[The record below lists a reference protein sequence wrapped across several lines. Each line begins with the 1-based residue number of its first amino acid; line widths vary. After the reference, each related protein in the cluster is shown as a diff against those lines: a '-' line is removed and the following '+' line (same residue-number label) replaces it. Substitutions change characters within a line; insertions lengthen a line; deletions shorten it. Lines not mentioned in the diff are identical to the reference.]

1 MNFKRGAAVLSAI
14 AMAVSVSAQT
24 ENYVPK
30 HEFSISGFGGLST
43 LMYKVDVPENPIIK
57 DIDHKLGFGGGI
69 GVDWTYH
76 FDQHWGLRLGLQ
88 GALYTSKAE
97 TSFSSDDR
105 DFTWRFEDPDDY
117 RYWIA
122 KVDGS
127 FVEKQRAVYA
137 QVPLMVQ
144 WMTPVGNHNFYA
156 ALGGKFGM
164 RLWDN
169 YKQTTSLT
177 LDKREAVNAPRR
189 APGMLPNNDEEDLV
203 ERGNINLKRFDVMG
217 SAEVGMRWTLGNGV
231 GLYTGIYFDYGFL
244 NTAPNGLKV
253 DDERNDGMS
262 ILAAEVP
269 MTQRMPVPGNIDY
282 VEDPTFLIET
292 ATVQQPTYNRL
303 VDKVH
308 KMAGGLVLRLSFGKG
323 KAVVAPCP
331 ECPIVEPIEK
341 IKEVYHHDTIR
352 IVKEIPQEIKDKM
365 KDLSNALFA
374 FDKFDI
380 NPKAQSILN
389 DVAGWLKKNPQMKCE
404 LSGHTDGKGSVA
416 YNQKLSEQRAKAVYD
431 YLIER
436 GVSADNLS
444 WKGYG
449 KSEPIAT
456 NATDEGRQLNRR
468 VELRLIR

>member
-43 LMYKVDVPENPIIK
+43 LMYKVDVPENPVIK
-57 DIDHKLGFGGGI
+57 DVDHKLGFGGGI

-97 TSFSSDDR
+97 TSFSTDDR

-244 NTAPNGLKV
+244 NTAPKAKGV
-253 DDERNDGMS
+253 SATMDGFDVSDVRDMS
-262 ILAAEVP
+262 ILSAELRGIPQSKDRTVA
-269 MTQRMPVPGNIDY
+269 
-282 VEDPTFLIET
+282 PTTTNF
-292 ATVQQPTYNRL
+292 RL

-341 IKEVYHHDTIR
+341 IKEIITHDTVR

>member
-1 MNFKRGAAVLSAI
+1 MKHFMNFKRGAAVLSAI

-43 LMYKVDVPENPIIK
+43 LNYKVNIPQNPY
-57 DIDHKLGFGGGI
+57 IDGVDRKMGLGGGV
-69 GVDWTYH
+69 GLDWTYH
-76 FDQHWGLRLGLQ
+76 FSKHWGLRLGVQ
-88 GALYTSKAE
+88 AALYNAKAKK
-97 TSFSSDDR
+97 
-105 DFTWRFEDPDDY
+105 DFTLNGIYMPDQTLID
-117 RYWIA
+117 I
-122 KVDGS
+122 DGKLQ
-127 FVEKQRAVYA
+127 EKQRAVYA

-144 WMTPVGNHNFYA
+144 WMTPAGKNHFYV

-169 YKQTTSLT
+169 YKQIADAKATYHP
-177 LDKREAVNAPRR
+177 VYNAPTR
-189 APGMLPNNDEEDLV
+189 AAYDP
-203 ERGNINLKRFDVMG
+203 EREIHESYRGTIGLKRFDVMG

-231 GLYTGIYFDYGFL
+231 GLYTGLYFDYGFL
-244 NTAPNGLKV
+244 NTAPKAKGV
-253 DDERNDGMS
+253 SATMGEFDVEDVRDMS
-262 ILAAEVP
+262 ILSAELRGIPQGQDRTVA
-269 MTQRMPVPGNIDY
+269 
-282 VEDPTFLIET
+282 PTTTNF
-292 ATVQQPTYNRL
+292 RL

-365 KDLSNALFA
+365 KDLSSALFA

-380 NPKAQSILN
+380 SPKAQTILN
-389 DVAGWLKKNPQMKCE
+389 DVATWLKKNPQMKCE

-416 YNQKLSEQRAKAVYD
+416 YNQKLSEQRAQAVYD
-431 YLIER
+431 YLVKA
-436 GVSADNLS
+436 GVSSDNLT

-456 NATDEGRQLNRR
+456 NDTAEGRQLNRR

>member
-43 LMYKVDVPENPIIK
+43 LNYKVNIPQNPY
-57 DIDHKLGFGGGI
+57 IDGVDRKMGLGGGV
-69 GVDWTYH
+69 GLDWTYH
-76 FDQHWGLRLGLQ
+76 FSKHWGLRLGVQ
-88 GALYTSKAE
+88 AALYNAKAKK
-97 TSFSSDDR
+97 
-105 DFTWRFEDPDDY
+105 DFTLIRLDID
-117 RYWIA
+117 A
-122 KVDGS
+122 QLQ
-127 FVEKQRAVYA
+127 EKQRAVYA

-144 WMTPVGNHNFYA
+144 WMTPAGKNHFYV
-156 ALGGKFGM
+156 ALGGKLGM

-169 YKQTTSLT
+169 YKQIVDAKMTQSL
-177 LDKREAVNAPRR
+177 P
-189 APGMLPNNDEEDLV
+189 
-203 ERGNINLKRFDVMG
+203 GNIPSREVDNLPPKIHESYRGTIGLKRFDVMG

-231 GLYTGIYFDYGFL
+231 GLYTGLYFDYGFL
-244 NTAPNGLKV
+244 NTAPKAKGV
-253 DDERNDGMS
+253 SATMGEFDVEDVRDMS
-262 ILAAEVP
+262 ILSAELRGIPQSQDRTVA
-269 MTQRMPVPGNIDY
+269 
-282 VEDPTFLIET
+282 PTTTNF
-292 ATVQQPTYNRL
+292 RL

-365 KDLSNALFA
+365 KDLSSALFA
-374 FDKFDI
+374 FNKFDI
-380 NPKAQSILN
+380 SPKAQTILN
-389 DVAGWLKKNPQMKCE
+389 DVATWLKKNPQMKCE

-416 YNQKLSEQRAKAVYD
+416 YNQKLSEQRAQAVYD
-431 YLIER
+431 YLVKA
-436 GVSADNLS
+436 GVSADNLT

-456 NATDEGRQLNRR
+456 NDTAEGRQLNRR

>member
-1 MNFKRGAAVLSAI
+1 MKHFMNFKRGAAVLSAI

-43 LMYKVDVPENPIIK
+43 LNYKVNIPQNPY
-57 DIDHKLGFGGGI
+57 IDGVDRKMGLGGGV
-69 GVDWTYH
+69 GLDWTYH
-76 FDQHWGLRLGLQ
+76 FSKHWGLRLGVQ
-88 GALYTSKAE
+88 AALYNAKAKK
-97 TSFSSDDR
+97 
-105 DFTWRFEDPDDY
+105 DFTLNGIYMRDQTLID
-117 RYWIA
+117 I
-122 KVDGS
+122 DGKLQ
-127 FVEKQRAVYA
+127 EKQRAVYA

-144 WMTPVGNHNFYA
+144 WMTPAGKNHFYV
-156 ALGGKFGM
+156 ALGGKLGM

-169 YKQTTSLT
+169 YKQIA
-177 LDKREAVNAPRR
+177 DAEATYHPVYNAPTR
-189 APGMLPNNDEEDLV
+189 AAYDPEGIHESY
-203 ERGNINLKRFDVMG
+203 RGTIGLKRFDVMG

-231 GLYTGIYFDYGFL
+231 GLYTGLYFDYGFL
-244 NTAPNGLKV
+244 NTAPKAKGV
-253 DDERNDGMS
+253 SATMDGFDVSDVRDMS
-262 ILAAEVP
+262 ILSAELRGIPQSQDRTVA
-269 MTQRMPVPGNIDY
+269 
-282 VEDPTFLIET
+282 PTTTNF
-292 ATVQQPTYNRL
+292 RL

-365 KDLSNALFA
+365 KDLSSALFA
-374 FDKFDI
+374 FNKFDI
-380 NPKAQSILN
+380 SPKAQTILN
-389 DVAGWLKKNPQMKCE
+389 DVATWLKKNPQMKCE

-416 YNQKLSEQRAKAVYD
+416 YNQKLSEQRAQAVYD
-431 YLIER
+431 YLVKA
-436 GVSADNLS
+436 GVSSDNLT

-456 NATDEGRQLNRR
+456 NDTAEGRQLNRR

>member
-1 MNFKRGAAVLSAI
+1 MKHFMNFKRGAAVLSAI

-43 LMYKVDVPENPIIK
+43 LMYKVDVPENPVIK
-57 DIDHKLGFGGGI
+57 DVDRKLGFGGGI

-244 NTAPNGLKV
+244 NTAPKAKGV
-253 DDERNDGMS
+253 SATMDGFDVSDVRDMS
-262 ILAAEVP
+262 ILSAELRGIPQSQDRTVA
-269 MTQRMPVPGNIDY
+269 
-282 VEDPTFLIET
+282 PTTTNF
-292 ATVQQPTYNRL
+292 RL

>member
-43 LMYKVDVPENPIIK
+43 LNYKVNIPQNPY
-57 DIDHKLGFGGGI
+57 IDGVDRKMGLGGGV
-69 GVDWTYH
+69 GLDWTYH
-76 FDQHWGLRLGLQ
+76 FSKHWGLRLGVQ
-88 GALYTSKAE
+88 AALYNAKAKK
-97 TSFSSDDR
+97 
-105 DFTWRFEDPDDY
+105 DFTLNGIYMRDQALIDIDC
-117 RYWIA
+117 
-122 KVDGS
+122 KLQ
-127 FVEKQRAVYA
+127 EKQRAVYA
-137 QVPLMVQ
+137 QIPLMVQ
-144 WMTPVGNHNFYA
+144 WMTPAGKNHFYV

-169 YKQTTSLT
+169 YKQIVDAKATYHP
-177 LDKREAVNAPRR
+177 VYNAPTR
-189 APGMLPNNDEEDLV
+189 AAYDP
-203 ERGNINLKRFDVMG
+203 EREIHESYRGTIGLKRFDVMG

-231 GLYTGIYFDYGFL
+231 GLYTGLYFDYGFL
-244 NTAPNGLKV
+244 NTAPKAKGV
-253 DDERNDGMS
+253 SATMGEFDVEDVRDMS
-262 ILAAEVP
+262 ILSAELRGIPQSQDRTVA
-269 MTQRMPVPGNIDY
+269 
-282 VEDPTFLIET
+282 PTTTNF
-292 ATVQQPTYNRL
+292 RL

-365 KDLSNALFA
+365 KDLSSALFA
-374 FDKFDI
+374 FNKFDI
-380 NPKAQSILN
+380 SPKAQTILN
-389 DVAGWLKKNPQMKCE
+389 DVATWLKKNPQMKCE

-416 YNQKLSEQRAKAVYD
+416 YNQKLSEQRAQAVYD
-431 YLIER
+431 YLVKA
-436 GVSADNLS
+436 GVSADNLT

-456 NATDEGRQLNRR
+456 NDTAEGRQLNRR
-468 VELRLIR
+468 VELRLIK

>member
-43 LMYKVDVPENPIIK
+43 LNYKVNIPQNPY
-57 DIDHKLGFGGGI
+57 IDGVDRKMGLGGGV
-69 GVDWTYH
+69 GLDWTYH
-76 FDQHWGLRLGLQ
+76 FSKHWGLRLGVQ
-88 GALYTSKAE
+88 AALYNAKAKK
-97 TSFSSDDR
+97 
-105 DFTWRFEDPDDY
+105 DFTLNGIYMRDQALID
-117 RYWIA
+117 I
-122 KVDGS
+122 DGKLQ
-127 FVEKQRAVYA
+127 EKQRAVYA

-144 WMTPVGNHNFYA
+144 WMTPAGKNHFYV
-156 ALGGKFGM
+156 ALGGKLGM

-169 YKQTTSLT
+169 YKQIADAKATYHP
-177 LDKREAVNAPRR
+177 VYNAPTR
-189 APGMLPNNDEEDLV
+189 AAYDPEGKHESY
-203 ERGNINLKRFDVMG
+203 RGTIGLKRFDVMG

-231 GLYTGIYFDYGFL
+231 GLYTGLYFDYGFL
-244 NTAPNGLKV
+244 NTAPKAKGV
-253 DDERNDGMS
+253 SATMDGFDVSDVRDMS
-262 ILAAEVP
+262 ILSAELRGIPQSQDRTVA
-269 MTQRMPVPGNIDY
+269 
-282 VEDPTFLIET
+282 PTTTNF
-292 ATVQQPTYNRL
+292 RL

-416 YNQKLSEQRAKAVYD
+416 YNQKLSEQRAQAVYD
-431 YLIER
+431 YLVKA
-436 GVSADNLS
+436 GVSSDNLT

-456 NATDEGRQLNRR
+456 NDTAEGRQLNRR

>member
-43 LMYKVDVPENPIIK
+43 LNYKVNVPQNPY
-57 DIDHKLGFGGGI
+57 IDGVDRKMGLGGGV
-69 GVDWTYH
+69 GLDWTYH
-76 FDQHWGLRLGLQ
+76 FSKHWGLRLGVQ
-88 GALYTSKAE
+88 AALYNAKAKK
-97 TSFSSDDR
+97 
-105 DFTWRFEDPDDY
+105 DFTLNGIYMRDQALID
-117 RYWIA
+117 I
-122 KVDGS
+122 DGKLQ
-127 FVEKQRAVYA
+127 EKQRAVYA

-144 WMTPVGNHNFYA
+144 WMTPAGKNHFYV

-169 YKQTTSLT
+169 YKQMVDAKTTYHP
-177 LDKREAVNAPRR
+177 VYNAPTR
-189 APGMLPNNDEEDLV
+189 AAYDP
-203 ERGNINLKRFDVMG
+203 EREIHESYRGTIGLKRFDVMG

-231 GLYTGIYFDYGFL
+231 GLYTGLYFDYGFL
-244 NTAPNGLKV
+244 NTAPKAKGV
-253 DDERNDGMS
+253 SATMGEFDVEDVRDMS
-262 ILAAEVP
+262 ILSAELRGIPQSQDRTVA
-269 MTQRMPVPGNIDY
+269 
-282 VEDPTFLIET
+282 PTTTNF
-292 ATVQQPTYNRL
+292 RL

-365 KDLSNALFA
+365 KDLSSALFA
-374 FDKFDI
+374 FNKFDI
-380 NPKAQSILN
+380 SPKAQTILN
-389 DVAGWLKKNPQMKCE
+389 DVATWLKKNPQMKCE

-416 YNQKLSEQRAKAVYD
+416 YNQKLSEQRAQAVYD
-431 YLIER
+431 YLVKA
-436 GVSADNLS
+436 GVSSDNLT

-456 NATDEGRQLNRR
+456 NDTAEGRQLNRR

>member
-1 MNFKRGAAVLSAI
+1 MKHFMNFKRGAAVLSAI

-43 LMYKVDVPENPIIK
+43 LNYKVNIPQNPY
-57 DIDHKLGFGGGI
+57 IDGVDRKMGLGGGV
-69 GVDWTYH
+69 GLDWTYH
-76 FDQHWGLRLGLQ
+76 FSKHWGLRLGVQ
-88 GALYTSKAE
+88 AALYNAKAKK
-97 TSFSSDDR
+97 
-105 DFTWRFEDPDDY
+105 DFTLIRLDID
-117 RYWIA
+117 A
-122 KVDGS
+122 QLQ
-127 FVEKQRAVYA
+127 EKQRAVYA

-144 WMTPVGNHNFYA
+144 WMTPAGKNHFYV
-156 ALGGKFGM
+156 ALGGKLGM

-169 YKQTTSLT
+169 YKQIVDAKMTQSL
-177 LDKREAVNAPRR
+177 P
-189 APGMLPNNDEEDLV
+189 
-203 ERGNINLKRFDVMG
+203 GNIPSREVDNLPPKIHESYRGTIGLKRFDVMG

-231 GLYTGIYFDYGFL
+231 GLYTGLYFDYGFL
-244 NTAPNGLKV
+244 NTAPKAKGV
-253 DDERNDGMS
+253 SATMGEFDVEDVRDMS
-262 ILAAEVP
+262 ILSAELRGIPQSQDRTVA
-269 MTQRMPVPGNIDY
+269 
-282 VEDPTFLIET
+282 PTTTNF
-292 ATVQQPTYNRL
+292 RL

-365 KDLSNALFA
+365 KDLSSALFA
-374 FDKFDI
+374 FNKFDI
-380 NPKAQSILN
+380 SPKAQTILN
-389 DVAGWLKKNPQMKCE
+389 DVATWLKKNPQMKCE

-416 YNQKLSEQRAKAVYD
+416 YNQKLSEQRAQAVYD
-431 YLIER
+431 YLVKA
-436 GVSADNLS
+436 GVSADNLT

-456 NATDEGRQLNRR
+456 NDTAEGRQLNRR

>member
-43 LMYKVDVPENPIIK
+43 LNYKVNIPQNPF
-57 DIDHKLGFGGGI
+57 IDGVDRKMGLGGGV
-69 GVDWTYH
+69 GLDWTYH
-76 FDQHWGLRLGLQ
+76 FSKHWGLRLGVQ
-88 GALYTSKAE
+88 AALYNAKAKK
-97 TSFSSDDR
+97 
-105 DFTWRFEDPDDY
+105 DFTLNGIYMRDQTLID
-117 RYWIA
+117 I
-122 KVDGS
+122 DGKLQ
-127 FVEKQRAVYA
+127 EKQRAVYA

-144 WMTPVGNHNFYA
+144 WMTPAGKNHFYV

-169 YKQTTSLT
+169 YKQIADAKATYHP
-177 LDKREAVNAPRR
+177 VYNAPTR
-189 APGMLPNNDEEDLV
+189 AAYDP
-203 ERGNINLKRFDVMG
+203 EREIHESYRGTIGLKRFDVMG

-231 GLYTGIYFDYGFL
+231 GLYTGLYFDYGFL
-244 NTAPNGLKV
+244 NTAPKAKGV
-253 DDERNDGMS
+253 SATMGEFDVEDVRDMS
-262 ILAAEVP
+262 ILSAELRGIPQSQDRTVA
-269 MTQRMPVPGNIDY
+269 
-282 VEDPTFLIET
+282 PTTTNF
-292 ATVQQPTYNRL
+292 RL

-365 KDLSNALFA
+365 KDLSSALFA
-374 FDKFDI
+374 FNKFDI
-380 NPKAQSILN
+380 SPKAQTILN
-389 DVAGWLKKNPQMKCE
+389 DVAAWLKKNPQMKCE

-416 YNQKLSEQRAKAVYD
+416 YNQKLSEQRAQAVYD
-431 YLIER
+431 YLVKA
-436 GVSADNLS
+436 GVSSDNLT

-456 NATDEGRQLNRR
+456 NDTAEGRQLNRR

>member
-1 MNFKRGAAVLSAI
+1 MKHFMNFKRGAAVLSAI

-43 LMYKVDVPENPIIK
+43 LNYKVNIPQNPF
-57 DIDHKLGFGGGI
+57 IDGVDRKMGLGGGV
-69 GVDWTYH
+69 GLDWTYH
-76 FDQHWGLRLGLQ
+76 FSKHWGLRLGVQ
-88 GALYTSKAE
+88 AALYNAKAKK
-97 TSFSSDDR
+97 
-105 DFTWRFEDPDDY
+105 DFTLNGIYMRDQALID
-117 RYWIA
+117 I
-122 KVDGS
+122 DGKLQ
-127 FVEKQRAVYA
+127 EKQRAVYA

-144 WMTPVGNHNFYA
+144 WMTPAGKNHFYV
-156 ALGGKFGM
+156 ALGGKLGM

-169 YKQTTSLT
+169 YKQIVDAKPTYHP
-177 LDKREAVNAPRR
+177 VYNAPTR
-189 APGMLPNNDEEDLV
+189 AAYDPEGKHESY
-203 ERGNINLKRFDVMG
+203 RGTIGLKRFDVMG

-380 NPKAQSILN
+380 SPKAQTILN
-389 DVAGWLKKNPQMKCE
+389 DVATWLKKNPQMKCE

-416 YNQKLSEQRAKAVYD
+416 YNQKLSEQRAQAVYD
-431 YLIER
+431 YLVKA
-436 GVSADNLS
+436 GVSSDNLT

-456 NATDEGRQLNRR
+456 NDTAEGRQLNRR

>member
-43 LMYKVDVPENPIIK
+43 LNYKVNVPQNPY
-57 DIDHKLGFGGGI
+57 IDGVDRKMGLGGGV
-69 GVDWTYH
+69 GLDWTYH
-76 FDQHWGLRLGLQ
+76 FDKHWGIRLGLQ

-97 TSFSSDDR
+97 AAVSLSER
-105 DFTWRFEDPDDY
+105 DLPELLMFGQFPIQKID
-117 RYWIA
+117 A
-122 KVDGS
+122 DGN
-127 FVEKQRAVYA
+127 EKQRAVYA

-144 WMTPVGNHNFYA
+144 WMTPVGNHHFYA

-169 YKQTTSLT
+169 YKQTVNIDVTAAKYG
-177 LDKREAVNAPRR
+177 DAVDNLPHANAPRR
-189 APGMLPNNDEEDLV
+189 AAIDGLFMGEDVNSV
-203 ERGNINLKRFDVMG
+203 ERGDIRLKRFDVMG
-217 SAEVGMRWTLGNGV
+217 SAEAGLRWTLGNGV
-231 GLYTGIYFDYGFL
+231 GLYTGLYFDYGFL
-244 NTAPNGLKV
+244 NTAPEVVNVGLTNV
-253 DDERNDGMS
+253 TEHS
-262 ILAAEVP
+262 ILAEEIVTNIFPPFDNNQVP
-269 MTQRMPVPGNIDY
+269 THN
-282 VEDPTFLIET
+282 T
-292 ATVQQPTYNRL
+292 ATRATSYRL

-323 KAVVAPCP
+323 LAVPAPCP

-341 IKEVYHHDTIR
+341 IKEIITHDTVR
-352 IVKEIPQEIKDKM
+352 IVKEIPQDIKDKM

-380 NPKAQSILN
+380 NPKAQTILD
-389 DVAGWLKKNPQMKCE
+389 DVASWLKKNPQMKCE

-468 VELRLIR
+468 VELRLVR

>member
-43 LMYKVDVPENPIIK
+43 LNYKVNIPQNPY
-57 DIDHKLGFGGGI
+57 IDGVDRKMGLGGGV
-69 GVDWTYH
+69 GLDWTYH
-76 FDQHWGLRLGLQ
+76 FSKHWGLRLGVQ
-88 GALYTSKAE
+88 AALYNAKAKK
-97 TSFSSDDR
+97 
-105 DFTWRFEDPDDY
+105 DFTLNGIYMRDQALID
-117 RYWIA
+117 I
-122 KVDGS
+122 DGKLQ
-127 FVEKQRAVYA
+127 EKQRAVYA

-144 WMTPVGNHNFYA
+144 WMTPAGKNHFYV

-169 YKQTTSLT
+169 YKQIVDAKPTYHP
-177 LDKREAVNAPRR
+177 VYNAPTR
-189 APGMLPNNDEEDLV
+189 AAYDPEGKHESY
-203 ERGNINLKRFDVMG
+203 RGTIGLKRFDVMG

-231 GLYTGIYFDYGFL
+231 GLYTGLYFDYGFL
-244 NTAPNGLKV
+244 NTAPKAKGV
-253 DDERNDGMS
+253 SATMDGFDVSDVRDMS
-262 ILAAEVP
+262 ILSAELRGIPQSQDRTVA
-269 MTQRMPVPGNIDY
+269 
-282 VEDPTFLIET
+282 PTTTNF
-292 ATVQQPTYNRL
+292 RL

-431 YLIER
+431 YLVKA
-436 GVSADNLS
+436 GVSSDNLT

-456 NATDEGRQLNRR
+456 NDTAEGRQLNRR

>member
-43 LMYKVDVPENPIIK
+43 LNYKVNIPQNPF
-57 DIDHKLGFGGGI
+57 IDGVDRKMGLGGGV
-69 GVDWTYH
+69 GLDWTYH
-76 FDQHWGLRLGLQ
+76 FSKHWGLRLGVQ
-88 GALYTSKAE
+88 AALYNAKAKK
-97 TSFSSDDR
+97 
-105 DFTWRFEDPDDY
+105 DFTLNGIYMRDQALID
-117 RYWIA
+117 I
-122 KVDGS
+122 DGKLQ
-127 FVEKQRAVYA
+127 EKQRAVYA

-144 WMTPVGNHNFYA
+144 WMTPAGKNHFYV

-169 YKQTTSLT
+169 YKQIVDAKATYHP
-177 LDKREAVNAPRR
+177 VYNAPTR
-189 APGMLPNNDEEDLV
+189 AAYDPEGIHESY
-203 ERGNINLKRFDVMG
+203 RGTIGLKRFDVMG

-231 GLYTGIYFDYGFL
+231 GLYTGLYFDYGFL
-244 NTAPNGLKV
+244 NTAPKAKGV
-253 DDERNDGMS
+253 SATMDGFDVSDVRDMS
-262 ILAAEVP
+262 ILSAELRGIPQSQDRTVA
-269 MTQRMPVPGNIDY
+269 
-282 VEDPTFLIET
+282 PTTTNF
-292 ATVQQPTYNRL
+292 RL

-365 KDLSNALFA
+365 KDLSSALFA
-374 FDKFDI
+374 FNKFDI
-380 NPKAQSILN
+380 SPKAQTILN
-389 DVAGWLKKNPQMKCE
+389 DVATWLKKNPQMKCE

-416 YNQKLSEQRAKAVYD
+416 YNQKLSEQRAQAVYD
-431 YLIER
+431 YLVKA
-436 GVSADNLS
+436 GVSSDNLT

-456 NATDEGRQLNRR
+456 NDTAEGRQLNRR

>member
-43 LMYKVDVPENPIIK
+43 LNYKVNVPQNPY
-57 DIDHKLGFGGGI
+57 IDGVDRKMGLGGGV
-69 GVDWTYH
+69 GLDWTYH
-76 FDQHWGLRLGLQ
+76 FSKHWGLRLGVQ
-88 GALYTSKAE
+88 AALYNAKAKK
-97 TSFSSDDR
+97 
-105 DFTWRFEDPDDY
+105 DFTLNGIYMRDQTLID
-117 RYWIA
+117 I
-122 KVDGS
+122 DGKLQ
-127 FVEKQRAVYA
+127 EKQRAVYA

-144 WMTPVGNHNFYA
+144 WMTPAGKNHFYV

-169 YKQTTSLT
+169 YKQIVDAKPTYHP
-177 LDKREAVNAPRR
+177 VYNAPTR
-189 APGMLPNNDEEDLV
+189 AAYDPEGIHESY
-203 ERGNINLKRFDVMG
+203 RGTIGLKRFDVMG

-231 GLYTGIYFDYGFL
+231 GLYTGLYFDYGFL
-244 NTAPNGLKV
+244 NTAPKAKGV
-253 DDERNDGMS
+253 SATMDGFDVSDVRDMS
-262 ILAAEVP
+262 ILSAELRGIPQSQDRTVA
-269 MTQRMPVPGNIDY
+269 
-282 VEDPTFLIET
+282 PTTTNF
-292 ATVQQPTYNRL
+292 RL

-365 KDLSNALFA
+365 KDLSSALFA
-374 FDKFDI
+374 FNKFDI
-380 NPKAQSILN
+380 SPKAQTILN
-389 DVAGWLKKNPQMKCE
+389 DVATWLKKNPQMKCE

-416 YNQKLSEQRAKAVYD
+416 YNQKLSEQRAQAVYD
-431 YLIER
+431 YLVKA
-436 GVSADNLS
+436 GVSSDNLT

-456 NATDEGRQLNRR
+456 NDTAEGRQLNRR

>member
-43 LMYKVDVPENPIIK
+43 LNYKVNIPQNPY
-57 DIDHKLGFGGGI
+57 IDGVDRKMGLGGGV
-69 GVDWTYH
+69 GLDWTYH
-76 FDQHWGLRLGLQ
+76 FSKHWGLRLGVQ
-88 GALYTSKAE
+88 AALYNAKAKK
-97 TSFSSDDR
+97 
-105 DFTWRFEDPDDY
+105 DFTLNGIYMPDQTLID
-117 RYWIA
+117 I
-122 KVDGS
+122 DGKLQ
-127 FVEKQRAVYA
+127 EKQRAVYA

-144 WMTPVGNHNFYA
+144 WMTPAGKNHFYV

-169 YKQTTSLT
+169 YKQIADAKATYHP
-177 LDKREAVNAPRR
+177 VYNAPTR
-189 APGMLPNNDEEDLV
+189 AAYDP
-203 ERGNINLKRFDVMG
+203 EREIHESYRGTIGLKRFDVMG

-231 GLYTGIYFDYGFL
+231 GLYTGLYFDYGFL
-244 NTAPNGLKV
+244 NTAPKAKGV
-253 DDERNDGMS
+253 SATMGEFDVEDVRDMS
-262 ILAAEVP
+262 ILSAELRGIPQGQDRTVA
-269 MTQRMPVPGNIDY
+269 
-282 VEDPTFLIET
+282 PTTTNF
-292 ATVQQPTYNRL
+292 RL

-365 KDLSNALFA
+365 KDLSSALFA

-380 NPKAQSILN
+380 SPKAQTILN
-389 DVAGWLKKNPQMKCE
+389 DVATWLKKNPQMKCE

-416 YNQKLSEQRAKAVYD
+416 YNQKLSEQRAQAVYD
-431 YLIER
+431 YLVKA
-436 GVSADNLS
+436 GVSSDNLT

-456 NATDEGRQLNRR
+456 NDTAEGRQLNRR

>member
-43 LMYKVDVPENPIIK
+43 LNYKVNVPQNPY
-57 DIDHKLGFGGGI
+57 IDGVDRKMGLGGGV
-69 GVDWTYH
+69 GLDWTYH
-76 FDQHWGLRLGLQ
+76 FSKHWGLRLGVQ
-88 GALYTSKAE
+88 AALYNAKAKK
-97 TSFSSDDR
+97 
-105 DFTWRFEDPDDY
+105 DFTLNGIYMRDQALID
-117 RYWIA
+117 I
-122 KVDGS
+122 DGKLQ
-127 FVEKQRAVYA
+127 EKQRAVYA

-144 WMTPVGNHNFYA
+144 WMTPAGKNHFYV
-156 ALGGKFGM
+156 ALGGKLGM

-169 YKQTTSLT
+169 YKQMVDAKTTYHP
-177 LDKREAVNAPRR
+177 VYNAPTR
-189 APGMLPNNDEEDLV
+189 AAYDP
-203 ERGNINLKRFDVMG
+203 EREIHESYRGTIGLKRFDVMG

-231 GLYTGIYFDYGFL
+231 GLYTGLYFDYGFL
-244 NTAPNGLKV
+244 NTAPKAKGV
-253 DDERNDGMS
+253 SATMGEFDVEDVRDMS
-262 ILAAEVP
+262 ILSAELRGIPQSQDRTVA
-269 MTQRMPVPGNIDY
+269 
-282 VEDPTFLIET
+282 PTTTNF
-292 ATVQQPTYNRL
+292 RL

-365 KDLSNALFA
+365 KDLSSALFA
-374 FDKFDI
+374 FNKFDI
-380 NPKAQSILN
+380 SPKAQTILN
-389 DVAGWLKKNPQMKCE
+389 DVATWLKKNPQMKCE

-416 YNQKLSEQRAKAVYD
+416 YNQKLSEQRAQAVYD
-431 YLIER
+431 YLVKA
-436 GVSADNLS
+436 GVSSDNLT

-456 NATDEGRQLNRR
+456 NDTAEGRQLNRR

>member
-57 DIDHKLGFGGGI
+57 DVDRKLGFGGGI
-69 GVDWTYH
+69 GFDWTYH
-76 FDQHWGLRLGLQ
+76 FDKHWGLRLGLQ

-97 TSFSSDDR
+97 TSFSTDNR
-105 DFTWRFEDPDDY
+105 EILWLFANNNYNVT
-117 RYWIA
+117 
-122 KVDGS
+122 KVEGS
-127 FVEKQRAVYA
+127 FAEKQRAVYA

-144 WMTPVGNHNFYA
+144 WMTPAGNHHFYV

-169 YKQTTSLT
+169 YKQTAALSLE
-177 LDKREAVNAPRR
+177 KQQIINAPRR
-189 APGMLPNNDEEDLV
+189 AASTSANSDYDMVD
-203 ERGNINLKRFDVMG
+203 RGNINLKRFDVMG

>member
-43 LMYKVDVPENPIIK
+43 LNYKVNIPQNPF
-57 DIDHKLGFGGGI
+57 IDGVDRKMGLGGGV
-69 GVDWTYH
+69 GLDWTYH
-76 FDQHWGLRLGLQ
+76 FSKHWGLRLGVQ
-88 GALYTSKAE
+88 AALYNAKAKK
-97 TSFSSDDR
+97 
-105 DFTWRFEDPDDY
+105 DFTLNGIYMRDQALID
-117 RYWIA
+117 I
-122 KVDGS
+122 DGKLQ
-127 FVEKQRAVYA
+127 EKQRAVYA

-144 WMTPVGNHNFYA
+144 WMTPAGKNHFYV

-169 YKQTTSLT
+169 YKQIA
-177 LDKREAVNAPRR
+177 DAEATYHPVYNAPTR
-189 APGMLPNNDEEDLV
+189 AAYDP
-203 ERGNINLKRFDVMG
+203 EREIHESYRGTIGLKRFDVMG

-231 GLYTGIYFDYGFL
+231 GLYTGLYFDYGFL
-244 NTAPNGLKV
+244 NTAPKAKGV
-253 DDERNDGMS
+253 SATMGEFDVEDVRDMS
-262 ILAAEVP
+262 ILSAELRGIPQSQDRTVA
-269 MTQRMPVPGNIDY
+269 
-282 VEDPTFLIET
+282 PTTTNF
-292 ATVQQPTYNRL
+292 RL

-365 KDLSNALFA
+365 KDLSSALFA
-374 FDKFDI
+374 FNKFDI
-380 NPKAQSILN
+380 SPKAQTILN
-389 DVAGWLKKNPQMKCE
+389 DVATWLKKNPQMKCE

-416 YNQKLSEQRAKAVYD
+416 YNQKLSEQRAQAVYD
-431 YLIER
+431 YLVKA
-436 GVSADNLS
+436 GVSADNLT

-456 NATDEGRQLNRR
+456 NDTAEGRQLNRR

>member
-1 MNFKRGAAVLSAI
+1 MKHFMNFKRGAAVLSAI

-43 LMYKVDVPENPIIK
+43 LNYKVNVPQNPY
-57 DIDHKLGFGGGI
+57 IDGVDRKMGLGGGV
-69 GVDWTYH
+69 GLDWTYH
-76 FDQHWGLRLGLQ
+76 FSKHWGLRLGVQ
-88 GALYTSKAE
+88 AALYNAKAKK
-97 TSFSSDDR
+97 
-105 DFTWRFEDPDDY
+105 DFTLNGIYMRDQTLID
-117 RYWIA
+117 I
-122 KVDGS
+122 DGKLQ
-127 FVEKQRAVYA
+127 EKQRAVYA

-144 WMTPVGNHNFYA
+144 WMTPAGKNHFYV

-169 YKQTTSLT
+169 YKQIADAKTTYHP
-177 LDKREAVNAPRR
+177 VYNAPTR
-189 APGMLPNNDEEDLV
+189 AAYDPEGIHESY
-203 ERGNINLKRFDVMG
+203 RGTIGLKRFDVMG
-217 SAEVGMRWTLGNGV
+217 SAEVGMRWTLGNGT
-231 GLYTGIYFDYGFL
+231 GLYTGLYFDYGFL
-244 NTAPNGLKV
+244 NTAPKAKGV
-253 DDERNDGMS
+253 SATMGEFDVEDVRDMS
-262 ILAAEVP
+262 ILSAELRGIPQGQNRTVA
-269 MTQRMPVPGNIDY
+269 
-282 VEDPTFLIET
+282 PTTTNF
-292 ATVQQPTYNRL
+292 RL

-341 IKEVYHHDTIR
+341 IKEVYHRDTIR

-365 KDLSNALFA
+365 KDLSSALFA
-374 FDKFDI
+374 FNKFDI
-380 NPKAQSILN
+380 SPKAQTILN
-389 DVAGWLKKNPQMKCE
+389 DVAAWLKKNPQMKCE

-416 YNQKLSEQRAKAVYD
+416 YNQKLSEQRAQAVYD
-431 YLIER
+431 YLVKA
-436 GVSADNLS
+436 GVSSDNLT

-456 NATDEGRQLNRR
+456 NDTAEGRQLNRR

>member
-43 LMYKVDVPENPIIK
+43 LNYKVNIPQNPY
-57 DIDHKLGFGGGI
+57 IDGVDRKMGLGGGV
-69 GVDWTYH
+69 GLDWTYH
-76 FDQHWGLRLGLQ
+76 FSKHWGLRLGVQ
-88 GALYTSKAE
+88 AALYNAKAKK
-97 TSFSSDDR
+97 
-105 DFTWRFEDPDDY
+105 DFTLNGIYMPDQTLID
-117 RYWIA
+117 I
-122 KVDGS
+122 DGKLQ
-127 FVEKQRAVYA
+127 EKQRAVYA

-144 WMTPVGNHNFYA
+144 WMTPAGKNHFYV
-156 ALGGKFGM
+156 ALGGKLGM

-169 YKQTTSLT
+169 YKQIADVKTTYLP
-177 LDKREAVNAPRR
+177 VYNAPTR
-189 APGMLPNNDEEDLV
+189 AAYDP
-203 ERGNINLKRFDVMG
+203 EREIHESYRGTIGLKRFDVMG

-231 GLYTGIYFDYGFL
+231 GLYTGLYFDYGFL
-244 NTAPNGLKV
+244 NTAPKAKGV
-253 DDERNDGMS
+253 SATMGEFDVEDVRDMS
-262 ILAAEVP
+262 ILSAELRGIPQGQDRTVA
-269 MTQRMPVPGNIDY
+269 
-282 VEDPTFLIET
+282 PTTTNF
-292 ATVQQPTYNRL
+292 RL

-365 KDLSNALFA
+365 KDLSSALFA

-380 NPKAQSILN
+380 SPKAQTILN
-389 DVAGWLKKNPQMKCE
+389 DVATWLKKNPQMKCE

-416 YNQKLSEQRAKAVYD
+416 YNQKLSEQRAQAVYD
-431 YLIER
+431 YLVKA
-436 GVSADNLS
+436 GVSSDNLT

-456 NATDEGRQLNRR
+456 NDTAEGRQLNRR

>member
-1 MNFKRGAAVLSAI
+1 MKHFMNFKRGAAVLSAI

-43 LMYKVDVPENPIIK
+43 LNYKVNIPQNPY
-57 DIDHKLGFGGGI
+57 IDGVDRKMGLGGGV
-69 GVDWTYH
+69 GLDWTYH
-76 FDQHWGLRLGLQ
+76 FSKHWGLRLGVQ
-88 GALYTSKAE
+88 AALYNAKAKK
-97 TSFSSDDR
+97 
-105 DFTWRFEDPDDY
+105 DFTLNGIYMRDQALID
-117 RYWIA
+117 I
-122 KVDGS
+122 DGKLQ
-127 FVEKQRAVYA
+127 EKQRAVYA

-144 WMTPVGNHNFYA
+144 WMTPAGKNHFYV

-169 YKQTTSLT
+169 YKQIVDAKPTYHP
-177 LDKREAVNAPRR
+177 VYNAPTR
-189 APGMLPNNDEEDLV
+189 AAYDPEGIHESY
-203 ERGNINLKRFDVMG
+203 RGTIGLKRFDVMG

-231 GLYTGIYFDYGFL
+231 GLYTGLYFDYGFL
-244 NTAPNGLKV
+244 NTAPKAKGV
-253 DDERNDGMS
+253 SATMGEFDVEDVRDMS
-262 ILAAEVP
+262 ILSAELRGIPQSQNRTVA
-269 MTQRMPVPGNIDY
+269 
-282 VEDPTFLIET
+282 PTTTNF
-292 ATVQQPTYNRL
+292 RL

-365 KDLSNALFA
+365 KDLSSALFA
-374 FDKFDI
+374 FNKFDI
-380 NPKAQSILN
+380 SPKAQTILN
-389 DVAGWLKKNPQMKCE
+389 DVATWLKKNPQMKCE

-416 YNQKLSEQRAKAVYD
+416 YNQKLSEQRAQAVYD
-431 YLIER
+431 YLVKA
-436 GVSADNLS
+436 GVSSDNLT

-456 NATDEGRQLNRR
+456 NDTAEGRQLNRR
-468 VELRLIR
+468 VELRLIK

>member
-43 LMYKVDVPENPIIK
+43 LNYKVNIPQNPY
-57 DIDHKLGFGGGI
+57 IDGVDRKMGLGGGV
-69 GVDWTYH
+69 GLDWTYH
-76 FDQHWGLRLGLQ
+76 FSKHWGLRLGVQ
-88 GALYTSKAE
+88 AALYNAKAKK
-97 TSFSSDDR
+97 
-105 DFTWRFEDPDDY
+105 DFTLNEIYLPDQTRID
-117 RYWIA
+117 IDA
-122 KVDGS
+122 QLQ
-127 FVEKQRAVYA
+127 EKQRAVYA

-144 WMTPVGNHNFYA
+144 WMTPAGKNHFYV

-169 YKQTTSLT
+169 YKQIVDAKMTRSL
-177 LDKREAVNAPRR
+177 P
-189 APGMLPNNDEEDLV
+189 
-203 ERGNINLKRFDVMG
+203 GNIPSRAVDNRPTEIHESYRGTIGLKRFDVMG
-217 SAEVGMRWTLGNGV
+217 SAEVGMRWTLFNGV
-231 GLYTGIYFDYGFL
+231 GLYTGLYFDYGFL
-244 NTAPNGLKV
+244 NTAPKAKGV
-253 DDERNDGMS
+253 SATMGEFDVEDVRDMS
-262 ILAAEVP
+262 ILSAEIRGIPQSQDRTVA
-269 MTQRMPVPGNIDY
+269 
-282 VEDPTFLIET
+282 PTTTNF
-292 ATVQQPTYNRL
+292 RL

-365 KDLSNALFA
+365 KDLSSALFA
-374 FDKFDI
+374 FNKFDI
-380 NPKAQSILN
+380 SPKAQTILN
-389 DVAGWLKKNPQMKCE
+389 DVATWLKKNPQMKCE

-416 YNQKLSEQRAKAVYD
+416 YNQKLSEQRAQAVYD
-431 YLIER
+431 YLVKA
-436 GVSADNLS
+436 GVSSDNLT

-456 NATDEGRQLNRR
+456 NDTAEGRQLNRR
-468 VELRLIR
+468 VELRLIK

>member
-43 LMYKVDVPENPIIK
+43 LNYKVNIPQNPY
-57 DIDHKLGFGGGI
+57 IDGVDRKMGLGGGV
-69 GVDWTYH
+69 GLDWTYH
-76 FDQHWGLRLGLQ
+76 FSKHWGLRLGVQ
-88 GALYTSKAE
+88 AALYNAKAKK
-97 TSFSSDDR
+97 
-105 DFTWRFEDPDDY
+105 DFTLNGIYMRDQALID
-117 RYWIA
+117 I
-122 KVDGS
+122 DGKLQ
-127 FVEKQRAVYA
+127 EKQRAVYA

-144 WMTPVGNHNFYA
+144 WMTPAGKNHFYV
-156 ALGGKFGM
+156 ALGGKLGM

-169 YKQTTSLT
+169 YKQIA
-177 LDKREAVNAPRR
+177 DAEATYHPVYNAPTR
-189 APGMLPNNDEEDLV
+189 AAYDP
-203 ERGNINLKRFDVMG
+203 EREIHESYRGTIGLKRFDVMG

-231 GLYTGIYFDYGFL
+231 GLYTGLYFDYGFL
-244 NTAPNGLKV
+244 NTAPKAKGV
-253 DDERNDGMS
+253 SATMGEFDVEDVRDMS
-262 ILAAEVP
+262 ILSAELRGIPQSQDRTVA
-269 MTQRMPVPGNIDY
+269 
-282 VEDPTFLIET
+282 PTTTNF
-292 ATVQQPTYNRL
+292 RL

-341 IKEVYHHDTIR
+341 IKEVYHRDTIR

-365 KDLSNALFA
+365 KDLSSALFA
-374 FDKFDI
+374 FNKFDI
-380 NPKAQSILN
+380 SPKAQTILN
-389 DVAGWLKKNPQMKCE
+389 DVATWLKKNPQMKCE

-416 YNQKLSEQRAKAVYD
+416 YNQKLSEQRAQAVYD
-431 YLIER
+431 YLVKA
-436 GVSADNLS
+436 GVSSDNLT

-456 NATDEGRQLNRR
+456 NDTAEGRQLNRR

>member
-43 LMYKVDVPENPIIK
+43 LNYKVNIPQNPY
-57 DIDHKLGFGGGI
+57 IDGVDRKMGLGGGV
-69 GVDWTYH
+69 GLDWTYH
-76 FDQHWGLRLGLQ
+76 FSKHWGLRLGVQ
-88 GALYTSKAE
+88 AALYNAKAKK
-97 TSFSSDDR
+97 
-105 DFTWRFEDPDDY
+105 DFTLNGIYMRDQALID
-117 RYWIA
+117 I
-122 KVDGS
+122 DGKLQ
-127 FVEKQRAVYA
+127 EKQRAVYA

-144 WMTPVGNHNFYA
+144 WMTPAGKNHFYV

-169 YKQTTSLT
+169 YKQIA
-177 LDKREAVNAPRR
+177 DAEATYHPVYNAPTR
-189 APGMLPNNDEEDLV
+189 AAYDP
-203 ERGNINLKRFDVMG
+203 EREIHESYRGTIGLKRFDVMG

-231 GLYTGIYFDYGFL
+231 GLYTGLYFDYGFL
-244 NTAPNGLKV
+244 NTAPKAKGV
-253 DDERNDGMS
+253 SATMGEFDVEDVRDMS
-262 ILAAEVP
+262 ILSAELRGIPQSQDRTVA
-269 MTQRMPVPGNIDY
+269 
-282 VEDPTFLIET
+282 PTTTNF
-292 ATVQQPTYNRL
+292 RL

-365 KDLSNALFA
+365 KDLSSALFA
-374 FDKFDI
+374 FNKFDI
-380 NPKAQSILN
+380 SPKAQTILN
-389 DVAGWLKKNPQMKCE
+389 DVATWLKKNPQMKCE

-416 YNQKLSEQRAKAVYD
+416 YNQKLSEQRAQAVYD
-431 YLIER
+431 YLVKA
-436 GVSADNLS
+436 GVSADNLT

-456 NATDEGRQLNRR
+456 NDTAEGRQLNRR
-468 VELRLIR
+468 VELRLIK